1 MAQAL
6 KLQRQKSLKP
16 SHKTHCEKQYIKT
29 LCKCNESVIQTIRE
43 IGVTQLQVLAG
54 ASGVALCAQWV
65 LHLLNLQFEG
75 VERAKDFLHAV
86 IIVLVVGI
94 HSCIVHYL
102 AGIDVSAS
110 SALHGS
116 LDGEWM
122 GDLARRS
129 LIWRGEREG
138 KNASER

>member
-1 MAQAL
+1 M
-6 KLQRQKSLKP
+6 
-16 SHKTHCEKQYIKT
+16 
-29 LCKCNESVIQTIRE
+29 QTIRE

-65 LHLLNLQFEG
+65 LHLLNLQLEG

-86 IIVLVVGI
+86 IIFLVVGI
-94 HSCIVHYL
+94 HSCVVHHL
-102 AGIDVSAS
+102 AGIDVPAS

-122 GDLARRS
+122 DNIARRT
-129 LIWRGEREG
+129 LLWRGEGEG